1 LIRLIRALIDTAALR
16 HNLGTIRAYAPG
28 AKVMAVIKA
37 NAYGHGL
44 VSTALALADAD
55 SFAVA
60 RLEEGMALRAAGVR
74 APIVLLEGV
83 FSAEQLAEAAHHG
96 FDLVVHDPL
105 QLKLLEAHRGADR
118 FVVWIKIDTGMNRL
132 GFRPEKFPDALARL
146 RALTVPA
153 LELRAMTHLARAD
166 EMKLPMTGTQLKLFQ
181 KALAESEVAAGPNRL
196 ATSIGNSAAIL
207 GWPNAQGDWVRP
219 GLALYGVSPFG
230 DETAYTHGLK
240 PVMTLETTVLTV
252 RDVKRGETV
261 GYAAAWRAE
270 RDSTIAILAA
280 GYGDGLP
287 RHLANG
293 TPVLIGDTRYE
304 LVGRVSMDMI
314 AVDVTGTAKVVTGN
328 KAVLWGEGLPVEEV
342 AAHAGTIPYELL
354 CGVSQR
360 VPLELK

>member
-1 LIRLIRALIDTAALR
+1 LIRLIRALIDSAALR

-60 RLEEGMALRAAGVR
+60 RLEEGIALRSAGIN

-83 FSAEQLAEAAHHG
+83 FSAEQLAEAAHHR
-96 FDLVVHDPL
+96 FELVVHDPL
-105 QLKLLEAHRGADR
+105 QLRLLEAHRDPRR
-118 FVVWIKIDTGMNRL
+118 FLIWIKIDTGMNRL
-132 GFRPEKFPDALARL
+132 GFRPEAFPDALARL

-153 LELRAMTHLARAD
+153 LELRLMTHLARAD
-166 EMKLPMTGTQLKLFQ
+166 EREQWMTREQ
-181 KALAESEVAAGPNRL
+181 VAAFDRVIATTGSPTSHRL
-196 ATSIGNSAAIL
+196 ATSIGNSAGIL
-207 GWPNAQGDWVRP
+207 GWPNAHGDWVRP

-230 DETAYTHGLK
+230 GVTAEQHGLK

-252 RDVKRGETV
+252 REVKKGETV
-261 GYAAAWRAE
+261 GYAGAWRAE
-270 RDSTIAILAA
+270 RDSAIAILAA

-293 TPVLIGDTRYE
+293 TPVLIGGARHP

-314 AVDVTGTAKVVTGN
+314 AVDVTDASKVQTGN
-328 KAVLWGEGLPVEEV
+328 KAVIWGAGLPAEEV
-342 AAHAGTIPYELL
+342 ARHADTIPYELL

-360 VPLELK
+360 VPVELK